1 MTPDD
6 VRAAAEQLVDFHE
19 RFAPLFGKEQAQDH
33 AYDYLKGLMVC
44 PERKSIEPIALL
56 VGHGDVSG
64 LQKFVGAAPWAY
76 DDVMAEAQALFAD
89 ELVPSAAGSPVGVVG
104 VIDESAFTKKGSHSA
119 GVARQHN
126 GRLGKEDNCQ
136 VGVFLI
142 GVTPAGSALLDH
154 RLFLPESWCAA
165 DARGEGPA
173 GRGPH
178 PRGRDLPHQAADR
191 GRADPRTS
199 RCSGR
204 SSWTGWSA
212 TRSTAGRATSSTS
225 WNSWSSGTCSRCR

>member
-19 RFAPLFGKEQAQDH
+19 RFALLFGKEQAQDH

-44 PERKSIEPIALL
+44 PERKSIEPIALH

-64 LQKFVGAAPWAY
+64 LQKFLGAGPWPS
-76 DDVMAEAQALFAD
+76 DDVMAEAQAVFAD
-89 ELVPSAAGSPVGVVG
+89 ELAPSAAGSPVGVVG

-142 GVTPAGSALLDH
+142 GVAPAGSALLDH
-154 RLFLPESWCAA
+154 RLFLPEAWCAPTRE
-165 DARGEGPA
+165 ARH
-173 GRGPH
+173 R
-178 PRGRDLPHQAADR
+178 RDTAHIPEDVTFRTKPQIAADLIR
-191 GRADPRTS
+191 DVTVLG
-199 RCSGR
+199 
-204 SSWTGWSA
+204 
-212 TRSTAGRATSSTS
+212 
-225 WNSWSSGTCSRCR
+225 

>member
-19 RFAPLFGKEQAQDH
+19 RFAP
-33 AYDYLKGLMVC
+33 
-44 PERKSIEPIALL
+44 L

-76 DDVMAEAQALFAD
+76 DDVQAEAQALFAD
-89 ELVPSAAGSPVGVVG
+89 ELVPSAADSPIGVVG

-126 GRLGKEDNCQ
+126 GRLGKEDNCR

-165 DARGEGPA
+165 
-173 GRGPH
+173 
-178 PRGRDLPHQAADR
+178 PREAERR
-191 GRADPRTS
+191 RE
-199 RCSGR
+199 
-204 SSWTGWSA
+204 SA
-212 TRSTAGRATSSTS
+212 HIPEDVP
-225 WNSWSSGTCSRCR
+225 